1 MSAAILSGK
10 EISQKIL
17 EELKKEVAF
26 LKEKGITP
34 GLAVIRVGD
43 DPASIAYVNGKK
55 KDAEKIGIKSYEH
68 ILPASTSQDKLCALI
83 DNLNSDVNIH
93 GILVQLPLPSHIEE
107 QAIIERISPDK
118 DVDGFH
124 PINVGKMVIGQ
135 DAFLPCTPFGII
147 KMLEYAGIESKG
159 KHTVIIGRS
168 NIVGKPIA
176 NLMMQKRNPGNSTVT
191 VCHTAT
197 PNVSDYTLQADIL
210 IVAAGRPCV
219 VNADMVK
226 PGAVVID
233 VGINR
238 IEDKE
243 HPRGYRL
250 VGDVDYD
257 SVSKK
262 ASWITPVPG
271 GVGLMTRAM
280 LMYNTVLAVKKA
292 NSIKE

>member
-17 EELKKEVAF
+17 EELKSEVSA
-26 LKEKGITP
+26 LKDQGINP

-43 DPASIAYVNGKK
+43 DPASVAYVNGKK
-55 KDAEKIGIKSYEH
+55 RDAEKIGIKSYEY
-68 ILPASTSQDKLCALI
+68 ILPESTSQNELCDIIDKLNGD
-83 DNLNSDVNIH
+83 DNVH
-93 GILVQLPLPSHIEE
+93 GILVQLPLPSHIDE
-107 QAIIERISPDK
+107 QEIIQRISPDK

-124 PINVGKMVIGQ
+124 PVNVGKMVIGQ
-135 DAFLPCTPFGII
+135 DAFLPCTPFGIV
-147 KMLEYAGIESKG
+147 KMLEYAGIETRG
-159 KHTVIIGRS
+159 KHTVVIGRS

-176 NLMMQKRNPGNSTVT
+176 NLMLQKRNPGNSTVT

-197 PNVSDYTLQADIL
+197 SNMSDYTLQADIL
-210 IVAAGRPCV
+210 IVAAGRPAV
-219 VNADMVK
+219 VKADMVK

-238 IEDKE
+238 VEDASS
-243 HPRGYRL
+243 PRGYRL
-250 VGDVDYD
+250 VGDVDFD
-257 SVSKK
+257 SVAEK

-280 LMYNTVLAVKKA
+280 LMYNTVKAVK
-292 NSIKE
+292 NSKRSER